1 MRGKLLKKFS
11 AIFANGEL
19 SRLELITVLRKLGT
33 EHRIESYEE
42 SFCIL
47 EANDLVKTA
56 KYLGGTF
63 KIGEIVAEAQDENLF
78 IGKLYATKMFEWLDE
93 KASWGLSLYGINNNL
108 DPDFVQ
114 DVQNVLGEKIRGAGA
129 RKAKKVLPDITSVN
143 EGIRELSSG
152 IVAEK
157 NVIDVQLLKSKD
169 SLFLALTIA
178 TIPSTS
184 FQERDLKRPYQ
195 NSTISLSPR
204 IARMLVNMTMLNEG
218 QRLLDPFCGTGTIL
232 MEAAVLNINVIG
244 FDKDSQKIKGTWQNI
259 NWLRDAGRISKNVH
273 AKLQRRNARDLRF
286 FDRDSIDAI
295 ATEPILIPPLKRFP
309 SEEEAKDMLLDSFKT
324 YREFLR
330 SAEYVLK
337 RNGKIALVIPY
348 IRLSTRKKAGFD
360 VEQLLEGIN
369 LQMAKLNGFTFPILA
384 RYTQDQKV
392 IRGVLL
398 LEKP

>member
-1 MRGKLLKKFS
+1 MKLKKFS
-11 AIFANGEL
+11 VIFANGEL
-19 SRLELITVLRKLGT
+19 SRLELIAVLRKLGT
-33 EHRIESYEE
+33 EYRIEYYED

-47 EANDLVKTA
+47 EANDLVKAA
-56 KYLGGTF
+56 KYLGGSF
-63 KIGEIVAEAQDENLF
+63 KLGEVVAEAQDENLF
-78 IGKLYATKMFEWLDE
+78 MGKLHATKMFEWLDQ

-114 DVQNVLGEKIRGAGA
+114 DVQSAVGKKVRDAGA

-143 EGIRELSSG
+143 EGIRELSSA

-204 IARMLVNMTMLNEG
+204 IARVLVNMTMLNEG

-273 AKLQRRNARDLRF
+273 AKLQRRDARDLRF
-286 FDRDSIDAI
+286 LDRDSIDAI
-295 ATEPILIPPLKRFP
+295 ATEPILIPALKRFP

-324 YREFLR
+324 YKEFLR

>member
-1 MRGKLLKKFS
+1 
-11 AIFANGEL
+11 
-19 SRLELITVLRKLGT
+19 
-33 EHRIESYEE
+33 
-42 SFCIL
+42 
-47 EANDLVKTA
+47 
-56 KYLGGTF
+56 
-63 KIGEIVAEAQDENLF
+63 
-78 IGKLYATKMFEWLDE
+78 MFEWLDE

-108 DPDFVQ
+108 DSDFVQ
-114 DVQNVLGEKIRGAGA
+114 DVQSVVGRKVRDAGA

-157 NVIDVQLLKSKD
+157 NVIDVQLLKSKN

-195 NSTISLSPR
+195 NSTISLAPR

-273 AKLQRRNARDLRF
+273 AKLQRRDARDLRF

-369 LQMAKLNGFTFPILA
+369 LQMAKLEGFTFPILA

>member
-56 KYLGGTF
+56 KYLGGAF

-78 IGKLYATKMFEWLDE
+78 IGKLYATKMFEWLDQ

-273 AKLQRRNARDLRF
+273 AKLQRRDARDLRF

>member
-273 AKLQRRNARDLRF
+273 AKLQRRDARDLRF

>member
-1 MRGKLLKKFS
+1 MKLKKFS
-11 AIFANGEL
+11 VIFANGEL
-19 SRLELITVLRKLGT
+19 SRLELITALRKLGT

-56 KYLGGTF
+56 KYLGGAF

-78 IGKLYATKMFEWLDE
+78 IGKLYATKMFEWLDQ

-259 NWLRDAGRISKNVH
+259 NWLRSTGRISKNVH
-273 AKLQRRNARDLRF
+273 AKLQRGDARDLRF
-286 FDRDSIDAI
+286 LGRESIDAI
-295 ATEPILIPPLKRFP
+295 ATEPILLPALERFP
-309 SEEEAKDMLLDSFKT
+309 SAEEAKDMLLNSFKT
-324 YREFLR
+324 HREFLR

-337 RNGKIALVIPY
+337 KSGKIALVIPY

-369 LQMAKLNGFTFPILA
+369 LQMAKLEGFTFPILA

>member
-1 MRGKLLKKFS
+1 MKLKKFS
-11 AIFANGEL
+11 VIFANGEL

-157 NVIDVQLLKSKD
+157 NVIDVQLLKSKE
-169 SLFLALTIA
+169 SLFLASTIA

-204 IARMLVNMTMLNEG
+204 IARMLVNLTMLNEG

-273 AKLQRRNARDLRF
+273 AKLQRRDARDLRF

>member
-56 KYLGGTF
+56 KYLGGAF

-273 AKLQRRNARDLRF
+273 AKLQRGDARDLRF

-392 IRGVLL
+392 IRGVLI

>member
-56 KYLGGTF
+56 KYLGGAF

-78 IGKLYATKMFEWLDE
+78 IGKLYATKMFEWLDQ

-259 NWLRDAGRISKNVH
+259 NWLRSTGRISKNVH
-273 AKLQRRNARDLRF
+273 AKLQRRDARDLRF

>member
-56 KYLGGTF
+56 KYLGGAF

-204 IARMLVNMTMLNEG
+204 IARMLVNLTMLNEG

-392 IRGVLL
+392 IRGVLI

>member
-1 MRGKLLKKFS
+1 MKLKKFS
-11 AIFANGEL
+11 VIFANGEL

-204 IARMLVNMTMLNEG
+204 IARMLVNLTMLNEG

-273 AKLQRRNARDLRF
+273 AKLQRRDARDLRF